1 MESLRVSAI
10 LLQPLVPNI
19 SQQLLNKLNVPENKR
34 YFKDLGTFSWNNEGF
49 KTRPLGAES
58 TVLFKRI
65 IGSGEDARKRS
76 LQ

>member
-19 SQQLLNKLNVPENKR
+19 SKQLLNKLNVQENNR
-34 YFKDLGTFSWNNEGF
+34 YFKDLRMFSWNDAGF
-49 KTRPLGAES
+49 KTKPLGVDS

-65 IGSGEDARKRS
+65 IGAGEDARKRS